1 MFSEQQAEDSRTM
14 SQAMDLCGL
23 ENQGDPAQPEEQVF
37 CIQ

>member
-1 MFSEQQAEDSRTM
+1 MFSEQQDEGSCTM
-14 SQAMDLCGL
+14 CQAMDLCGL